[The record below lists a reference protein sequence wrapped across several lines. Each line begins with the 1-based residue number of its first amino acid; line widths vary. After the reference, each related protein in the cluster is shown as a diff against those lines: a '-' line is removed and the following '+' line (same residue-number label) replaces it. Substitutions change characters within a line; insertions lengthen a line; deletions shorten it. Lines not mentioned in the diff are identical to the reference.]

1 MAGTSPGMEQG
12 KSWNLYPRSHAGNET
27 TKKLSGALW
36 APQATPESGHV
47 LQDSRELIF
56 LITPYECP
64 NILKMLQS
72 HCISHFSPVSARQKR
87 TVTMVG
93 FSRWGA
99 PYPRGE
105 QRQKAPQL
113 RGVILE
119 ILTLLSPR
127 EQRET
132 APHTSREHPK
142 QEWTFTL
149 NPPRGRVLHNR
160 NLTEAREGSWQIGK
174 KTLTGVKNT
183 RTSAAPAASVTHQT
197 GTASPL
203 KVTSQASPQALS
215 LARGTLIW
223 YLWKTTAP
231 GRSNAVGPADRG
243 STFPGGSNT
252 SKSRQGDWSETPSHT
267 STQILKTQHK
277 TKMYKISE
285 RQQLASRI
293 FHHGRL
299 LRRELG

>member
-183 RTSAAPAASVTHQT
+183 RTSAAPASVSDTPDWHC
-197 GTASPL
+197 
-203 KVTSQASPQALS
+203 
-215 LARGTLIW
+215 I
-223 YLWKTTAP
+223 TT
-231 GRSNAVGPADRG
+231 
-243 STFPGGSNT
+243 
-252 SKSRQGDWSETPSHT
+252 QGDIT
-267 STQILKTQHK
+267 SLTSSSLFSQRHSDLVPVENNSSWQ
-277 TKMYKISE
+277 
-285 RQQLASRI
+285 RQRSQSW
-293 FHHGRL
+293 
-299 LRRELG
+299 